1 MFVKSG
7 IDIDG
12 SSQQAHLVKDVIKP
26 VLPKLDFQ
34 KGFQKGHTFRPF
46 ESPNELK
53 LLKSDLYY
61 INSPNNRI
69 DPMFSPS
76 SLLPN
81 SCRIQLD
88 RRVEHHGN
96 HSYVTER
103 PA

>member
-7 IDIDG
+7 IDVDG

-26 VLPKLDFQ
+26 VMPKLDLV
-34 KGFQKGHTFRPF
+34 KGFQKLQTFRPV
-46 ESPNELK
+46 ESPHELK

-61 INSPNNRI
+61 VSSPNNRV

-88 RRVEHHGN
+88 RRVEHQAN